1 MNTNCE
7 KTTAH
12 SQNILHGDTLYNIN
26 SNKYKTVC
34 AALTFAKVTL
44 DRMVMIL
51 FYRIYNFFFFCYAVG
66 LLQYSKNVWSKVG
79 TPTVYIFIGCTLMP
93 QNCIRSGKSCKI
105 YAMFTM
111 FPSSDVFF
119 YISKQNNAIYMLGVP
134 SLHHKHRVLLFIF
147 YHFFT

>member
-66 LLQYSKNVWSKVG
+66 LLQYSKNV
-79 TPTVYIFIGCTLMP
+79 
-93 QNCIRSGKSCKI
+93 
-105 YAMFTM
+105 
-111 FPSSDVFF
+111 
-119 YISKQNNAIYMLGVP
+119 
-134 SLHHKHRVLLFIF
+134 
-147 YHFFT
+147 